1 MPRTEWVQYD
11 RTAADGPRRTRCLG
25 RVGSTTCYRSRG
37 GEVTSERLTVCRVC
51 EKPVVRP
58 GQTVVTINERLLRQL
73 LGRLRARH
81 ART

>member
-1 MPRTEWVQYD
+1 MQYD

-58 GQTVVTINERLLRQL
+58 GQTVVTINERVYHANCWE
-73 LGRLRARH
+73 RLRARH